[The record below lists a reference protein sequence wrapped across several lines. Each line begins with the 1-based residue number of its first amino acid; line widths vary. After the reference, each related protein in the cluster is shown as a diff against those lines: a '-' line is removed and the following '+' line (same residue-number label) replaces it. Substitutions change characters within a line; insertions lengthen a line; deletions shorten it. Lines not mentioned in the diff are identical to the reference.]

1 MGCHLGRRRVR
12 VSRTRALRRA
22 TVFASRSESR
32 RGEWQVFN
40 GHVNVSPTGSVA
52 YKLAL
57 VAAGAGDAT
66 FTLLPKNE
74 WDIAS
79 GAALIAEA
87 GGLMTD
93 DAGNPIRF
101 NSQKTRLSGIIAS
114 NRTLHTAIEKLI
126 AGAR

>member
-1 MGCHLGRRRVR
+1 
-12 VSRTRALRRA
+12 
-22 TVFASRSESR
+22 
-32 RGEWQVFN
+32 
-40 GHVNVSPTGSVA
+40 VNVSATGSVA

-93 DAGNPIRF
+93 NTGRPIKF
-101 NSQKTRLSGIIAS
+101 NSAKTRLPGMIAS
-114 NRTLHTAIEKLI
+114 NGKLQAAIEKLI
-126 AGAR
+126 GAR